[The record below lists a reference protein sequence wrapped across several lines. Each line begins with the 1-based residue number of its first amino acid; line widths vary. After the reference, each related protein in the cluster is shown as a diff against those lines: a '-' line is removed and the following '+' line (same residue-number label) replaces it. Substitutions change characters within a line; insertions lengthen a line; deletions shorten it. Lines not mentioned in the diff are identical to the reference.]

1 MEQMPVQ
8 FPFLGSDSPNF
19 LAVLRNFI
27 RPLYSVEARE
37 LINKGVILLF
47 PSVFEAAAW
56 SSDQR
61 EQRLEMRRALV
72 LSSLTIPWLTSVIQ
86 HARYILQMEQGIRD
100 ILLDTCVVRLWKSDC
115 AADNMMP

>member
-1 MEQMPVQ
+1 MHRADGTIFDLLKTCIQCLPRLCEEIVDCLPNPAMEQMPVQ

-47 PSVFEAAAW
+47 PSVFEAAA
-56 SSDQR
+56 
-61 EQRLEMRRALV
+61 
-72 LSSLTIPWLTSVIQ
+72 
-86 HARYILQMEQGIRD
+86 
-100 ILLDTCVVRLWKSDC
+100 
-115 AADNMMP
+115 

>member
-47 PSVFEAAAW
+47 PSVFEAAA
-56 SSDQR
+56 
-61 EQRLEMRRALV
+61 
-72 LSSLTIPWLTSVIQ
+72 
-86 HARYILQMEQGIRD
+86 
-100 ILLDTCVVRLWKSDC
+100 
-115 AADNMMP
+115 